1 MERFVHGPRATERQV
16 GGRPLLLES
25 PALRAFLEEQTGS
38 SGSRLSIAPGIAD
51 FAVTWAHW
59 RLHRL
64 RLGKPVRIRFRQHL
78 YTRSM
83 AFSDDRKRDQVT
95 RWLEHRGRPGAQFD
109 RVVAYNAAAL
119 ESAVALARE
128 RGFDVVLVE
137 NPLNLEIVGT
147 SFDHMQKR
155 YRPLCRDVAAR
166 HDAAYVDFVAAAG
179 LRSCDFRDL
188 THMLY
193 PGEVKYEARARA
205 PARGAAPAASQ
216 RRRALTAAAPRGC
229 V

>member
-1 MERFVHGPRATERQV
+1 M
-16 GGRPLLLES
+16 
-25 PALRAFLEEQTGS
+25 
-38 SGSRLSIAPGIAD
+38 AD

-109 RVVAYNAAAL
+109 RVVRLQRGGARSAPSRSPG
-119 ESAVALARE
+119 SAVS
-128 RGFDVVLVE
+128 
-137 NPLNLEIVGT
+137 T
-147 SFDHMQKR
+147 SSSSR
-155 YRPLCRDVAAR
+155 TRSTSRSSGRASTACRSAIGRSAATWPPG

-193 PGEVKYEARARA
+193 PGQVKYEAELAR
-205 PARGAAPAASQ
+205 
-216 RRRALTAAAPRGC
+216 LAPRRGSRSFAATPRR
-229 V
+229 